1 MLVGLFDNV
10 TEMEYFKEDLGPGAV
25 LLHSFAR
32 GFRYRHVA
40 QECTTTLMFRIEG
53 LSIFLCLLYMYIHLY
68 G

>member
-32 GFRYRHVA
+32 GFR
-40 QECTTTLMFRIEG
+40 
-53 LSIFLCLLYMYIHLY
+53 
-68 G
+68 